1 MEILILIAKSI
12 GILSLFYV
20 IYISILHKNTLF
32 TANRHFLIAGI
43 IAALTLPFLEFTQ
56 VTEIVLPSQ
65 QVFDTA
71 NVVPLSQVEYLPI
84 ATTVEVPT
92 IDWWQ
97 IALLIY
103 IAGVIVMCIRL
114 GMQLFSL
121 RSLISSGTVV
131 QRNAYT
137 YVTVTNNIAPFSF
150 FSYIVYNPELHTL
163 EELEMILAHEQI
175 HAGQRHSIDILITQI
190 ILALHWCNPLAW
202 LYKQSLE
209 QNLEYIAD
217 AHAITRIKN
226 PQQYQR
232 TLVKVSSPSI
242 RPALTNQFYQSFIK
256 KRIVML
262 NTPQSGKHHL
272 WKLGLIIPLVSFFL
286 YSFNVKEVVTYVEE
300 DNTAF
305 AKAETTKNPTNK
317 GRDVFFIDR
326 ETTNDKLDRIEKYV
340 TDHWKE
346 VAIKFSK
353 RSYTSENDLSAF
365 TLQIQFDEE
374 VGFVNKLSFNSKEI
388 KQWDGYSLMVNTERE
403 IVVMEQKDGTFINI
417 TPIKTTITDD
427 KITSATEDTTIKK
440 DSGTNESLGSNPVIV
455 VNNNIVREKEKSFT
469 ADSITTLTPTQAV
482 KKFGAKTQDSI
493 RKLDNNVQL
502 DTILTTRVS
511 IQETYN
517 FVITKNSTDQEIKT
531 LAAILKDKH
540 NATLKVSGI
549 KRNRN
554 QEIEKISIDLR
565 DENGNNKNY
574 TLKSSNP
581 INDIYIYRNADGST
595 GMGSVNMQNNT
606 RDTYDNKRASL
617 EERRNTM
624 MNTRDSMRTNM
635 EARKQVM
642 RARMEERRSL
652 QGRAQ
657 VDSMRQD
664 MLSRRDSMKMQMKE
678 RRENLK
684 GDRENYKNNRQ
695 QRDMRYVTLDEKTYY
710 FVVSPEGSKSF
721 YDRWGKQIKEDTP
734 LYQKLLDEASSTVSS
749 LSQDKLM
756 EQLPEDDIL
765 KSDSSDK
772 PIYYVNDKKMS
783 VSQLKEMDVAP
794 NNILTLTVY
803 KGEKAIELYGKEA
816 VNGVVVIETK
826 E

>member
-56 VTEIVLPSQ
+56 ITEIVLPSQ
-65 QVFDTA
+65 PVIDTA
-71 NVVPLSQVEYLPI
+71 NVVPLSQAEYLPT
-84 ATTVEVPT
+84 ATTVEMPT

-217 AHAITRIKN
+217 AHAIQRINN

-305 AKAETTKNPTNK
+305 AKAETTTTPSNK

-374 VGFVNKLSFNSKEI
+374 EGFVNKLSFNSKEI
-388 KQWDGYSLMVNTERE
+388 KQWDGYSLMVNTEKE
-403 IVVMEQKDGTFINI
+403 VVVMEQKDGTFINI
-417 TPIKTTITDD
+417 TPNKTTITDD
-427 KITSATEDTTIKK
+427 KITAVTEDTTIKK
-440 DSGTNESLGSNPVIV
+440 DSVTNESLGSNPVIV

-469 ADSITTLTPTQAV
+469 ADSITTLTPKQAV
-482 KKFGAKTQDSI
+482 KKYGAKTQDGALIVYNST
-493 RKLDNNVQL
+493 KV
-502 DTILTTRVS
+502 DTTKAALKV

-531 LAAILKDKH
+531 LTAILKDKH
-540 NATLKVSGI
+540 NVALKVSGI

-565 DENGNNKNY
+565 DDNGNNKNY

-595 GMGSVNMQNNT
+595 GMGNVNMENDQ
-606 RDTYDNKRASL
+606 RKAYDSRRASL
-617 EERRNTM
+617 EKRRKSMINS
-624 MNTRDSMRTNM
+624 RDSMRTNM
-635 EARKQVM
+635 EARKQDM
-642 RARMEERRSL
+642 RARMEERRNL

-684 GDRENYKNNRQ
+684 GDRENYKNSRQ

-721 YDRWGKQIKEDTP
+721 YDRWGKQIKENTP
-734 LYQKLLDEASSTVSS
+734 LYQKLLDEATSTIARSTE
-749 LSQDKLM
+749 DKLI
-756 EQLPEDDIL
+756 EKTPKDDIL

-772 PIYYVNDKKMS
+772 PIIYINGKLLTSGNFENLDPNDIESLSVVN
-783 VSQLKEMDVAP
+783 
-794 NNILTLTVY
+794 
-803 KGEKAIELYGKEA
+803 GEKAIELYGQAGK
-816 VNGVVVIETK
+816 NGVILVKTK
-826 E
+826 D

>member
-32 TANRHFLIAGI
+32 TANRHFLLAGI
-43 IAALTLPFLEFTQ
+43 VAALTLPFLEFTQ

-65 QVFDTA
+65 PLFDTS
-71 NVVPLSQVEYLPI
+71 NVVPLSQVENLPKV
-84 ATTVEVPT
+84 TTAEVPT

-121 RSLISSGTVV
+121 RNLISSGAVV
-131 QRNAYT
+131 QRSAYT
-137 YVTVTNNIAPFSF
+137 YITVTNNIAPFSF

-175 HAGQRHSIDILITQI
+175 HAGQHHSIDILITQI
-190 ILALHWCNPLAW
+190 TLALHWCNPLAW

-217 AHAITRIKN
+217 AHAIQRIKN

-346 VAIKFSK
+346 ITIKFSK
-353 RSYTSENDLSAF
+353 RSFTSENDLSAF
-365 TLQIQFDEE
+365 TLQVQFDKNE
-374 VGFVNKLSFNSKEI
+374 GFVNKLSFNSKEI
-388 KQWDGYSLMVNTERE
+388 KQWDGYSLMVNTEKE
-403 IVVMEQKDGTFINI
+403 IVIMEQKDGTFINI
-417 TPIKTTITDD
+417 TPNKTTITDD
-427 KITSATEDTTIKK
+427 KITAATEDTTIKK
-440 DSGTNESLGSNPVIV
+440 ESVTNESLGSNPVIV

-469 ADSITTLTPTQAV
+469 ADSITTLTPKQAV
-482 KKFGAKTQDSI
+482 KKYGTKAQDGALIVHNSPK
-493 RKLDNNVQL
+493 V
-502 DTILTTRVS
+502 DTTKAVIKS
-511 IQETYN
+511 MQETYN

-531 LAAILKDKH
+531 LAAILKDKYG
-540 NATLKVSGI
+540 AILKVDNI
-549 KRNRN
+549 KRNRDK
-554 QEIEKISIDLR
+554 QITSIAINFKDS
-565 DENGNNKNY
+565 NGNNKNY
-574 TLKSSNP
+574 TLQTPNP
-581 INDIYIYRNADGST
+581 INDIYIYRNANGST
-595 GMGSVNMQNNT
+595 GMGNVDMENNP
-606 RDTYDNKRASL
+606 REAYDNRRASI
-617 EERRNTM
+617 EERRNSM
-624 MNTRDSMRTNM
+624 MNSRDSIRTNM
-635 EARKQVM
+635 EARKQDM

-664 MLSRRDSMKMQMKE
+664 MLSRRDSMKMRMEE
-678 RRENLK
+678 RRENFK
-684 GDRENYKNNRQ
+684 SDRENLKNGTQ
-695 QRDMRYVTLDEKTYY
+695 QNNAGYVTLENKAYY
-710 FVVSPEGSKSF
+710 FVVSPEGTKNF
-721 YDRWGKQIKEDTP
+721 YDRWGKLIQKDNPLYKELLKEPFFTVDDKSKDEVMNMLPKDGIIKSSSLDKAIYYINGKKATSKQIKNLNP
-734 LYQKLLDEASSTVSS
+734 N
-749 LSQDKLM
+749 
-756 EQLPEDDIL
+756 DIE
-765 KSDSSDK
+765 S
-772 PIYYVNDKKMS
+772 MS
-783 VSQLKEMDVAP
+783 VF
-794 NNILTLTVY
+794 
-803 KGEKAIELYGKEA
+803 KGKKAIELYGEEGR
-816 VNGVVVIETK
+816 NGVIQIETK
-826 E
+826 N

>member
-1 MEILILIAKSI
+1 MEILILIARSI

-65 QVFDTA
+65 PVFDTA
-71 NVVPLSQVEYLPI
+71 NVVPLSQVEYLPTV
-84 ATTVEVPT
+84 TTAEVPT

-103 IAGVIVMCIRL
+103 IVGVIVMCIRL
-114 GMQLFSL
+114 GVQLFSL
-121 RSLISSGTVV
+121 KNLISSGTVV

-150 FSYIVYNPELHTL
+150 FSYIVYNPELHTI

-217 AHAITRIKN
+217 AHAIQHINN

-232 TLVKVSSPSI
+232 SLVKVSSPSI
-242 RPALTNQFYQSFIK
+242 RPALTNKFYQSFIK

-300 DNTAF
+300 DNTVF

-353 RSYTSENDLSAF
+353 RSFTSENDLSAF
-365 TLQIQFDEE
+365 TLQVQFDENE
-374 VGFVNKLSFNSKEI
+374 GFVNKLSFNSKEI
-388 KQWDGYSLMVNTERE
+388 NQWDGYSLMVNTEKE
-403 IVVMEQKDGTFINI
+403 IVIMEQKDGTFINI
-417 TPIKTTITDD
+417 TPNKTTITDD
-427 KITSATEDTTIKK
+427 KITAAEEDNI
-440 DSGTNESLGSNPVIV
+440 TNEALGSNPVIV
-455 VNNNIVREKEKSFT
+455 VNNNIVRDENRKKSFT

-482 KKFGAKTQDSI
+482 KKYGTKAQDGALIVHNSPKAD
-493 RKLDNNVQL
+493 
-502 DTILTTRVS
+502 TTRVVS
-511 IQETYN
+511 RIVQETYSYI
-517 FVITKNSTDQEIKT
+517 ITKNTTDNEIDALIKVMRE
-531 LAAILKDKH
+531 KH
-540 NATLKVSGI
+540 KATLKVSGI

-554 QEIEKISIDLR
+554 LEIEKISVNLK

-581 INDIYIYRNADGST
+581 ISDIYIYRNADGST
-595 GMGSVNMQNNT
+595 GMGNVNMENNT
-606 RDTYDNKRASL
+606 GDTYDNRRVSL
-617 EERRNTM
+617 EERRNSMITS
-624 MNTRDSMRTNM
+624 RDSMHKNM
-635 EARKQVM
+635 EARKQDM
-642 RARMEERRSL
+642 LARMEGRRSL
-652 QGRAQ
+652 KGRAQ
-657 VDSMRQD
+657 VDSMRQN

-678 RRENLK
+678 RRDSSK
-684 GDRENYKNNRQ
+684 SDRENYKNSRQ
-695 QRDMRYVTLDEKTYY
+695 QRVGYLTLDDKTYY
-710 FVVSPEGSKSF
+710 FVVSPEGSKIF
-721 YDRWGKQIKEDTP
+721 YDRWGKQINEDNP
-734 LYQKLLDEASSTVSS
+734 LYKKLLKKGYFTVDDKSKDEVMNMVPKDGIIKTG
-749 LSQDKLM
+749 
-756 EQLPEDDIL
+756 
-765 KSDSSDK
+765 SSDK
-772 PIYYVNDKKMS
+772 PIIYINGKLLTSGNFENLDPNDIVSLSVVN
-783 VSQLKEMDVAP
+783 
-794 NNILTLTVY
+794 
-803 KGEKAIELYGKEA
+803 GEKAIELYGQAGK
-816 VNGVVVIETK
+816 NGVILVKTK
-826 E
+826 D

>member
-65 QVFDTA
+65 PVFDTA
-71 NVVPLSQVEYLPI
+71 NVVPLSQVEYLPT
-84 ATTVEVPT
+84 ATTTEVPT

-121 RSLISSGTVV
+121 RNLISSGTVV

-150 FSYIVYNPELHTL
+150 FSCIVYNPELHTL

-217 AHAITRIKN
+217 AHAIQHINN

-232 TLVKVSSPSI
+232 TLVKVSSPSFK
-242 RPALTNQFYQSFIK
+242 PALTNQFYQSFIK

-365 TLQIQFDEE
+365 TLQVQFDEE
-374 VGFVNKLSFNSKEI
+374 EGFVNKLSFNSKEI
-388 KQWDGYSLMVNTERE
+388 KQWEGYSLMVNTEQE
-403 IVVMEQKDGTFINI
+403 IVVMEQNDGTFINI
-417 TPIKTTITDD
+417 TPDKTTLQM
-427 KITSATEDTTIKK
+427 IK
-440 DSGTNESLGSNPVIV
+440 
-455 VNNNIVREKEKSFT
+455 
-469 ADSITTLTPTQAV
+469 
-482 KKFGAKTQDSI
+482 
-493 RKLDNNVQL
+493 
-502 DTILTTRVS
+502 
-511 IQETYN
+511 
-517 FVITKNSTDQEIKT
+517 
-531 LAAILKDKH
+531 
-540 NATLKVSGI
+540 
-549 KRNRN
+549 
-554 QEIEKISIDLR
+554 
-565 DENGNNKNY
+565 
-574 TLKSSNP
+574 
-581 INDIYIYRNADGST
+581 
-595 GMGSVNMQNNT
+595 
-606 RDTYDNKRASL
+606 
-617 EERRNTM
+617 
-624 MNTRDSMRTNM
+624 
-635 EARKQVM
+635 
-642 RARMEERRSL
+642 
-652 QGRAQ
+652 
-657 VDSMRQD
+657 
-664 MLSRRDSMKMQMKE
+664 
-678 RRENLK
+678 
-684 GDRENYKNNRQ
+684 
-695 QRDMRYVTLDEKTYY
+695 
-710 FVVSPEGSKSF
+710 
-721 YDRWGKQIKEDTP
+721 
-734 LYQKLLDEASSTVSS
+734 
-749 LSQDKLM
+749 
-756 EQLPEDDIL
+756 
-765 KSDSSDK
+765 
-772 PIYYVNDKKMS
+772 
-783 VSQLKEMDVAP
+783 
-794 NNILTLTVY
+794 
-803 KGEKAIELYGKEA
+803 
-816 VNGVVVIETK
+816 
-826 E
+826 

>member
-65 QVFDTA
+65 PVFDTA
-71 NVVPLSQVEYLPI
+71 NVVPLSQFEYLST
-84 ATTVEVPT
+84 ATTAEVPT

-137 YVTVTNNIAPFSF
+137 YITVTNNIAPFSF
-150 FSYIVYNPELHTL
+150 FSYIVYNPKLHTL

-217 AHAITRIKN
+217 AHAIQRINN

-232 TLVKVSSPSI
+232 ALVKVSSPSI

-305 AKAETTKNPTNK
+305 AKAETPSINPVLNNEFTITRNSTA
-317 GRDVFFIDR
+317 RD
-326 ETTNDKLDRIEKYV
+326 LDNIE
-340 TDHWKE
+340 KE
-346 VAIKFSK
+346 VAERFPQSLIRFSNRRIAESGIVKRFDFQTKFAGDRVFHTRFKRAKDISKAWEGYQISINEGGINVVENGENGTSFQIDIDKLEFLNLPGTVYDRALIKNGE
-353 RSYTSENDLSAF
+353 SYEEENRGNYPRASYNPPVVVKDTMF
-365 TLQIQFDEE
+365 INQ
-374 VGFVNKLSFNSKEI
+374 NSKI
-388 KQWDGYSLMVNTERE
+388 QIRDTLMVPKVLNS
-403 IVVMEQKDGTFINI
+403 Q
-417 TPIKTTITDD
+417 
-427 KITSATEDTTIKK
+427 DTY
-440 DSGTNESLGSNPVIV
+440 
-455 VNNNIVREKEKSFT
+455 SFT
-469 ADSITTLTPTQAV
+469 
-482 KKFGAKTQDSI
+482 
-493 RKLDNNVQL
+493 
-502 DTILTTRVS
+502 
-511 IQETYN
+511 
-517 FVITKNSTDQEIKT
+517 ITKNSQPNELD
-531 LAAILKDKH
+531 ALKKSLKEKH
-540 NATLKVSGI
+540 GATLKI
-549 KRNRN
+549 KDVDYNN
-554 QEIEKISIDLR
+554 QGEITSIKLDFK
-565 DENGNNKNY
+565 DSAGNNKKY
-574 TLKSSNP
+574 TVKSDRP
-581 INDIYIYRNADGST
+581 ITDIYIYRDADGRS
-595 GMGSVNMQNNT
+595 GMGNATAISDMEIELQLNDMRTQM
-606 RDTYDNKRASL
+606 K
-617 EERRNTM
+617 ERRDAM

-635 EARKQVM
+635 EARKQDM
-642 RARMEERRSL
+642 RARMEERRNL

-734 LYQKLLDEASSTVSS
+734 LYQKLLDEAASTVSS
-749 LSQDKLM
+749 SSQDKLM

-772 PIYYVNDKKMS
+772 PIIYINGKLLTSGNFENLDPNDIESLSVVN
-783 VSQLKEMDVAP
+783 
-794 NNILTLTVY
+794 
-803 KGEKAIELYGKEA
+803 GEKAIELYGQAGK
-816 VNGVVVIETK
+816 NGVILVKTK
-826 E
+826 D

>member
-1 MEILILIAKSI
+1 MEILILIARSI

-65 QVFDTA
+65 PVFDTA
-71 NVVPLSQVEYLPI
+71 NVVPLSQVEYLPTV
-84 ATTVEVPT
+84 TTAEVPT

-103 IAGVIVMCIRL
+103 IAGVIVMCIKL

-121 RSLISSGTVV
+121 RNLISSGTVV

-217 AHAITRIKN
+217 AHAIQRINN

-305 AKAETTKNPTNK
+305 AKAETPSIKPVRNNEFIITRNSTA
-317 GRDVFFIDR
+317 RD
-326 ETTNDKLDRIEKYV
+326 LDNIE
-340 TDHWKE
+340 KE
-346 VAIKFSK
+346 VAERFPQSLIRFSNRRIAENGIIKRFDFQTKFAGDRVFHTRFKRAKDISK
-353 RSYTSENDLSAF
+353 TWEGY
-365 TLQIQFDEE
+365 QI
-374 VGFVNKLSFNSKEI
+374 SFNEKGINVIENGEKGTSFRIDVDKLEFLNLLGTVYDRALI
-388 KQWDGYSLMVNTERE
+388 KNGDSYEEENKGNYPRASYNPP
-403 IVVMEQKDGTFINI
+403 VVVK
-417 TPIKTTITDD
+417 
-427 KITSATEDTTIKK
+427 DTTLLSQSPKIQIS
-440 DSGTNESLGSNPVIV
+440 D
-455 VNNNIVREKEKSFT
+455 
-469 ADSITTLTPTQAV
+469 TLKAPKV
-482 KKFGAKTQDSI
+482 LNS
-493 RKLDNNVQL
+493 
-502 DTILTTRVS
+502 
-511 IQETYN
+511 QETYSYI
-517 FVITKNSTDQEIKT
+517 ITKNTTDNEIDALIKVMRE
-531 LAAILKDKH
+531 KH

-554 QEIEKISIDLR
+554 QEIEKISVNLKD
-565 DENGNNKNY
+565 DNGNNKNY

-595 GMGSVNMQNNT
+595 GMGNVDMENDQ
-606 RDTYDNKRASL
+606 RKAYDNRRVSL
-617 EERRNTM
+617 EKRRKSMINS
-624 MNTRDSMRTNM
+624 RDSMRTNM
-635 EARKQVM
+635 EARKQDM

-684 GDRENYKNNRQ
+684 GDRENYKNSRQ

-756 EQLPEDDIL
+756 EQLPEEDIL